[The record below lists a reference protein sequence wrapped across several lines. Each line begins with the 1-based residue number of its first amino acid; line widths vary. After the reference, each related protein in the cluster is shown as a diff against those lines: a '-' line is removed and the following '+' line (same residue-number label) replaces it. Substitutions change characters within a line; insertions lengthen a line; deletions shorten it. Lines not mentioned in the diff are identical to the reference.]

1 LVRILV
7 IATLWLVGVVAAIY
21 LSGLLAPVLIPAL
34 IALVVAAR
42 KRPEWVTRLMS
53 SRAFRRAPRFMTAT
67 PMRFALILA
76 ILFVPIS
83 AISAQSIYGG
93 GDSNPPPRR
102 AQPAQQAVSAPTATA
117 VPTAP
122 TSRPAAT
129 ATSSSNTTAV
139 APLVAAQPAPTDV
152 PPTEIP
158 ATEPPPTEVPAT
170 ETPEPTGPPGE
181 RFDVVSVVDGD
192 TIKVN
197 YNGVTESVRLILVDT
212 PETKDPNSPVMCY
225 GAEATAFTE
234 DMIRRAGGVVYLEKD
249 VSERDRYDRL
259 LRYVWLVQDDGGT
272 RILNFELIAGG
283 YAQVATF
290 PPDVR
295 YVDMFLNAQREARDT
310 GRGLWGSCGDF
321 GVPVTPPTP
330 TPEPVQV
337 APEPPPATG
346 GGSAPPQGSSCPDG
360 HPIKGNHSSSGEW
373 IYHRPGQQA
382 YNKTI
387 PEECFA
393 TGADAEAAGY
403 RAAKR

>member
-1 LVRILV
+1 VARYILL
-7 IATLWLVGVVAAIY
+7 AGLWFTAITGAVL

-34 IALVVAAR
+34 IALIVVAR
-42 KRPEWVTRLMS
+42 KRPAWMTRIMQHRLL
-53 SRAFRRAPRFMTAT
+53 RRAPRFMMAT

-76 ILFVPIS
+76 ILLVPIS

-93 GDSNPPPRR
+93 DSSSSTRR
-102 AQPAQQAVSAPTATA
+102 SQPVQQASLATTATTA
-117 VPTAP
+117 TTAP
-122 TSRPAAT
+122 AAEPTRAPAT
-129 ATSSSNTTAV
+129 ATSSSSNTTTV
-139 APLVAAQPAPTDV
+139 APLVSVQPTATDV
-152 PPTEIP
+152 PPTEVP

-170 ETPEPTGPPGE
+170 STPESTAPPGE

-192 TIKVN
+192 TIKVA
-197 YNGVTESVRLILVDT
+197 YNGTTESVRLILVDT

-234 DMIRRAGGVVYLEKD
+234 DMIRRAGGAVYLETD

-272 RILNFELIAGG
+272 RMLNFELIAGG

-330 TPEPVQV
+330 TPEPAPV
-337 APEPPPATG
+337 APLVPQVPVASDCDPAYPDVCIPSPPPDLDCG
-346 GGSAPPQGSSCPDG
+346 DIPFRRFRVLPPDPHNFDG
-360 HPIKGNHSSSGEW
+360 RDQDGIGCESG
-373 IYHRPGQQA
+373 
-382 YNKTI
+382 
-387 PEECFA
+387 
-393 TGADAEAAGY
+393 
-403 RAAKR
+403 